1 MILDELGWRGLIAQ
15 STDLDALAA
24 EAQRGP
30 MTVYAGFDPTAPSL
44 HAGHLVP
51 LLALRRF
58 QRAGHRPIVLAGGA
72 TGMIGDPR
80 DVGERSLNEAD
91 TVAEWTERIR
101 GQLERFVDFD
111 DSASLPAPIVV
122 NNLDWTSRLS
132 AIEFLRDVGKH
143 FSVNVMLDRDTI
155 RRRLEG
161 EGISYTEFS
170 YMLLQAN
177 DYVELHRRH
186 GCTLQIG
193 GSDQWGNIIAGVRL
207 VRQKLGATVHAL
219 TVPLVTAAD
228 GTKFGKSTGGG
239 SLWLDPQMTSPY
251 AWYQYFVN
259 TADADVIR
267 YLRWFTFLSA
277 DELAE
282 LEQATAERPQ
292 QRAAQRRLA
301 RELTVLVHGEAAT
314 EAVEHA
320 SRALFGQGELDRLD
334 EATLA
339 AALRETSVAELK
351 PGGPDGIVDLL
362 VASGLSDSKKAARRT
377 IGEGGVSV
385 NNVRIE
391 SDEWAPQPSDFLHGR
406 WLVLRRGKRNIAGIE
421 KVAGWTAPQN
431 ALVRK
436 PLPRRVV
443 DVTLGDHCCHG
454 DLRDAR
460 TVTVLRIAGCDRGRG
475 RPGAP
480 WRHPCTPT

>member
-1 MILDELGWRGLIAQ
+1 MLDELDWRGLIAQ
-15 STDLDALAA
+15 STDREALAA
-24 EAQRGP
+24 AAAAGP
-30 MTVYAGFDPTAPSL
+30 LTVYAGFDPTAPSL
-44 HAGHLVP
+44 HAGNLVP

-80 DVGERSLNEAD
+80 DAGERSLNTGD
-91 TVAEWTERIR
+91 TVAEWADRIR

-111 DSASLPAPIVV
+111 GSPTGAIVE
-122 NNLDWTSRLS
+122 NNLTWTSQLS

-155 RRRLEG
+155 RRRLDG

-177 DYVELHRRH
+177 DYVELHQKY
-186 GCTLQIG
+186 GCALQIG

-282 LEQATAERPQ
+282 LETATAERPHE
-292 QRAAQRRLA
+292 RVAQRRLA
-301 RELTVLVHGEAAT
+301 EEFTTLVHGQAAT
-314 EAVEHA
+314 ESVELA
-320 SRALFGQGELDRLD
+320 SQALFGRGELAGLD
-334 EATLA
+334 ESTLG
-339 AALRETSVAELK
+339 AALRETAVAQLAA
-351 PGGPDGIVDLL
+351 GVPDGIGDLL
-362 VASGLSDSKKAARRT
+362 VATGLSKSKGEARRT
-377 IGEGGVSV
+377 LSEGGVYV
-385 NNVRIE
+385 NNIRVE
-391 SDEWAPQPSDFLHGR
+391 SDDWAPEPADFLHGK
-406 WLVLRRGKRNIAGIE
+406 WLVLRRGKRN
-421 KVAGWTAPQN
+421 VAG
-431 ALVRK
+431 VER
-436 PLPRRVV
+436 
-443 DVTLGDHCCHG
+443 TLS
-454 DLRDAR
+454 A
-460 TVTVLRIAGCDRGRG
+460 
-475 RPGAP
+475 
-480 WRHPCTPT
+480 